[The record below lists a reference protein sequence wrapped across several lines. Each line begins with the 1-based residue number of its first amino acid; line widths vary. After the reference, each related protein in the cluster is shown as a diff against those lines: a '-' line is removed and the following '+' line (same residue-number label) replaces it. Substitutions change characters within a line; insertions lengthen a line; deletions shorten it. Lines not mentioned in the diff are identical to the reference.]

1 MVLELGNVHTWMLE
15 LFWSLF
21 EVPDPNENVV
31 WVQQALSLQSKLAL
45 LRLEHRVWQL
55 HAITEWMTVHK

>member
-45 LRLEHRVWQL
+45 
-55 HAITEWMTVHK
+55 